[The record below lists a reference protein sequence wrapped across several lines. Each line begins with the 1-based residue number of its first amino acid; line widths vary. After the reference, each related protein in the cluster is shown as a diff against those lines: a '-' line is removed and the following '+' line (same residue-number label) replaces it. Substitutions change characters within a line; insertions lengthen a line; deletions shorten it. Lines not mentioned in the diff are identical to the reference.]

1 MKRIFALA
9 AMFALPASVGF
20 AAIDTDGLISRF
32 QGDGYTTIEVTRGIN
47 ETKVEA
53 IRNNEKV
60 EVVYDNAT
68 GAVLETE
75 FGTPDADDDI
85 RPGVTVRDRNRDFVR
100 DDDDRDDD
108 QDEDRDDDQDE
119 DRDDDRDDEQDDD
132 RDDDNGSDDDGSD
145 DNGGDDNGDDD
156 NGSDDNGDDDNGG
169 DDNGSDNDGSDDNG
183 GDDD

>member
-60 EVVYDNAT
+60 EVVYDNTT

-75 FGTPDADDDI
+75 FGAPDADDDI
-85 RPGVTVRDRNRDFVR
+85 QPGVTVRDRNRDFVR
-100 DDDDRDDD
+100 
-108 QDEDRDDDQDE
+108 E
-119 DRDDDRDDEQDDD
+119 DDD
-132 RDDDNGSDDDGSD
+132 RDDDNSRDDDGSD
-145 DNGGDDNGDDD
+145 DNGGDDNG
-156 NGSDDNGDDDNGG
+156 GDDNGG
-169 DDNGSDNDGSDDNG
+169 SDD
-183 GDDD
+183 

>member
-85 RPGVTVRDRNRDFVR
+85 RPGDIAVQCFLDAAPEHMRFSEIFGVCRRGSEVPLDSEDGLEAVRNEASRHAPTTR
-100 DDDDRDDD
+100 
-108 QDEDRDDDQDE
+108 
-119 DRDDDRDDEQDDD
+119 EQVDH
-132 RDDDNGSDDDGSD
+132 R
-145 DNGGDDNGDDD
+145 
-156 NGSDDNGDDDNGG
+156 
-169 DDNGSDNDGSDDNG
+169 
-183 GDDD
+183 

>member
-53 IRNNEKV
+53 IRNNEKL

-100 DDDDRDDD
+100 DDDDSDDD
-108 QDEDRDDDQDE
+108 QDDDRDDDQDD
-119 DRDDDRDDEQDDD
+119 DRDDDSDDD
-132 RDDDNGSDDDGSD
+132 RDDDNGSDDNGGDDNGGDDNGTDDNGGDDNGSDDNGSD
-145 DNGGDDNGDDD
+145 DNGGDDNG
-156 NGSDDNGDDDNGG
+156 
-169 DDNGSDNDGSDDNG
+169 SDDNG

>member
-1 MKRIFALA
+1 MKRIFAIA

-68 GAVLETE
+68 GSVLETE

-108 QDEDRDDDQDE
+108 QD
-119 DRDDDRDDEQDDD
+119 
-132 RDDDNGSDDDGSD
+132 DGA
-145 DNGGDDNGDDD
+145 
-156 NGSDDNGDDDNGG
+156 
-169 DDNGSDNDGSDDNG
+169 DGAAGRARSRALAKGCKAHDG
-183 GDDD
+183 LLRVAAGCGAAGC